1 MSACRSSIYAAP
13 LGRLIVPLIRQAVS
27 SLSATVR
34 RRRNVTRWI
43 SRVRGRSSWPRWSP
57 RRGDRCSARPLMWS
71 WRRPVL
77 AWPGTGAGLAGGRT
91 ASRRAARPGWCP
103 GRPWAVPGARAGGPF
118 PYAAPECSVA
128 VVLAHGPVG
137 TRVGL
142 SRYGM
147 RPGASWLLRRGCRAV
162 SSSLMRSGTRF
173 DHCASGREV
182 NQPGTHAPG
191 EAVRGRHLQFGHA
204 PGAEGATFPRE
215 NATRQGNMMTFEV
228 ACRAG
233 AMRPQETAAWYGHS
247 ALAPSAHGGRPR
259 DSSSGHRPAS
269 VPRRYVP
276 PGAPPRR
283 GPSSRAP

>member
-1 MSACRSSIYAAP
+1 MAA
-13 LGRLIVPLIRQAVS
+13 A
-27 SLSATVR
+27 
-34 RRRNVTRWI
+34 
-43 SRVRGRSSWPRWSP
+43 
-57 RRGDRCSARPLMWS
+57 
-71 WRRPVL
+71 
-77 AWPGTGAGLAGGRT
+77 GAGLAGG
-91 ASRRAARPGWCP
+91 WCWP
-103 GRPWAVPGARAGGPF
+103 GRGPDGFTQGSTARVVSWPAVGCTWRPRWWPF
-118 PYAAPECSVA
+118 PVRGTG
-128 VVLAHGPVG
+128 VLSGGGFGSRASGDED
-137 TRVGL
+137 GL

-162 SSSLMRSGTRF
+162 SSSLVRSGTRF

-191 EAVRGRHLQFGHA
+191 EAVRGRHLQLGHA

-259 DSSSGHRPAS
+259 DSGSGHRPAS
-269 VPRRYVP
+269 APRRYVP